1 MIGLSRGL
9 GRFILGA
16 GALAA
21 CTGVALAQTAPDQ
34 PPSNSVC
41 ARLEAQ
47 LATVDRGTPDPAR
60 ADLISHAEEAIAKQ
74 QADLDRL
81 AAQSHRLGCEGIAGF
96 FSLFT
101 GQSQQCQPL
110 NAQIQQIRG
119 NLDRMMSD
127 LERLKSGNT
136 DREGQRRVV
145 IGQLAQNNC
154 GAQYSRAAAQTPGP
168 GGFLETL
175 LGGIVNPSGGE
186 GGPAGTYRTVCVRTC
201 DGFFFPVS
209 YSTVPDHF
217 ADDQRTCQRMC
228 PASEAMVYSY
238 RNSGEDITQAVS
250 IGGRTYTELPNA
262 FRYRREFTS
271 NCSCRRPGQSWAD
284 ALKNSCSDTY
294 ALTPPGRLQ
303 AMTNRISATL
313 EAVRMVRPALEAF
326 YNALSDEQ
334 RARFNALSPRLPAPS
349 EDQPQQEAKAESCGA
364 SKSSLTGLPIE
375 RIDAVLRP
383 TAAQKGAL
391 DRLSAATKK
400 AVEGLQAACPDE
412 VPVTPVGRLQA
423 MEMRLSAMLQAA
435 NEMRPALDDFYA
447 SLTAEQKARFNTLQQ
462 VAGQ

>member
-9 GRFILGA
+9 GRFILAA

-21 CTGVALAQTAPDQ
+21 CAGAASAQTSPDQ

-41 ARLEAQ
+41 SRLEAQ
-47 LATVDRGTPDPAR
+47 LATVDHGTPDPAR

-81 AAQSHRLGCEGIAGF
+81 AAQSHRVGCEGIAGF

-175 LGGIVNPSGGE
+175 LGGIINPGGGE

-228 PASEAMVYSY
+228 PASEAMLYSY

-250 IGGRTYTELPNA
+250 ISGRTYTELPNA

-284 ALKNSCSDTY
+284 ALKNSDDST
-294 ALTPPGRLQ
+294 
-303 AMTNRISATL
+303 TL
-313 EAVRMVRPALEAF
+313 EQGDIVVTEQ
-326 YNALSDEQ
+326 NSKALSQ
-334 RARFNALSPRLPAPS
+334 AP
-349 EDQPQQEAKAESCGA
+349 
-364 SKSSLTGLPIE
+364 
-375 RIDAVLRP
+375 
-383 TAAQKGAL
+383 QKGAAGKPKGGAAQPKA
-391 DRLSAATKK
+391 DPTPAPAVADAPSADQPK
-400 AVEGLQAACPDE
+400 G
-412 VPVTPVGRLQA
+412 PVRTVG
-423 MEMRLSAMLQAA
+423 
-435 NEMRPALDDFYA
+435 PPFVA
-447 SLTAEQKARFNTLQQ
+447 SH
-462 VAGQ
+462 